1 MYRPNYCMERVAWF
15 DAKEW
20 EKKYLKD
27 KEHDFEIDFF
37 KEPLNEDNAGKA
49 EGYNTVSVFVDSD
62 VNQAVIDEIDAE
74 FIAGR
79 STGIDHIDTDY
90 AAKKSVMVANV
101 SGYGPST
108 VAEHTFG
115 MLLDLTRKITAAQE
129 HTENG
134 DFSNEALRGTD
145 LKGKKLGVIGTG
157 KIGERAIE
165 IAKGFQMEVIA
176 YDPYPRDGLEHE
188 LGFMYVDL
196 EDLLKQSDIITIHCP
211 LTDDNHHLLSEKEF
225 DLMDETILLNSAR
238 GKLVDTE
245 ALIEALKDG
254 KVSQAGLDVLEEE
267 YKDSSELL
275 EREDTLITPHNA
287 FNSKEALHRICD
299 TTLKNIE
306 ERENV
311 VNTPWG

>member
-1 MYRPNYCMERVAWF
+1 MERVAWF

-27 KEHDFEIDFF
+27 KEHGFDIDFF
-37 KEPLNEDNAGKA
+37 TESLNEETMDKA
-49 EGYNTVSVFVDSD
+49 EGYDTVSVFVDSE
-62 VNQAVIDEIDAE
+62 VNQEVIDNISPE
-74 FIAGR
+74 FIACR
-79 STGIDHIDTDY
+79 STGIDHVDTDY
-90 AAKKSVMVANV
+90 AAKQSVMVSRV
-101 SGYGPST
+101 PGYGPST

-115 MLLDLTRKITAAQE
+115 MLLDLTRKITEAQK
-129 HTENG
+129 HAENG
-134 DFSNEALRGTD
+134 DFSNEELRGTD
-145 LKGKKLGVIGTG
+145 LKGKKLGVLGTG
-157 KIGERAIE
+157 KIGERVIE

-196 EDLLKQSDIITIHCP
+196 EDLLEQSDVITLHCP

-225 DLMDETILLNSAR
+225 QLMDNTILLNTAR
-238 GKLVDTE
+238 GELVDTE
-245 ALIEALKDG
+245 ALIEALENG
-254 KVSQAGLDVLEEE
+254 NVSQAGLDVLEEE
-267 YKDSSELL
+267 YKDSSKVLD
-275 EREDTLITPHNA
+275 REDTLVTPHNA

-299 TTLKNIE
+299 TTLKNIK